1 MRWPALAAVLPVLPS
16 PPTADAHIRSGVVA
30 TEYRV
35 SVSPLPPALSPGVT
49 ARVYEGDRA
58 LGLTVAGDHSVIVLG
73 YAGEPFLRID
83 SAGVAVNEA
92 SPTAVAVGFVD
103 QRRRVRGPSWN
114 AQSSEPA
121 AAWHDR
127 RLDGLRAGVERGRW
141 AIPLVLDG
149 EVVQLEGEIRR
160 VPAPSPWPWVVVAGA
175 FGVATALLLVAR
187 RPQLIRPAAV
197 GFGALAAVAT
207 IATAVGFTADANAS
221 TGSWI
226 EGANEII
233 LALVGLVVLAWGS
246 QDVRAVAAGL
256 LGLLGIFVGIT
267 KLEVLT
273 NGVVLSALPDA
284 AARATVVVAL
294 SAGAAAM
301 VVAAFAFESAGARR
315 DQLPGEPNAEEVVG

>member
-1 MRWPALAAVLPVLPS
+1 VRWPALAAVLPVLPS

-197 GFGALAAVAT
+197 GFGALSVHEVAIDPT
-207 IATAVGFTADANAS
+207 PGKKLAFVSYYAGGFRILKYDNNRLTEVGAFIDQGGNDFW
-221 TGSWI
+221 GVEVHNI
-226 EGANEII
+226 GNEQY
-233 LALVGLVVLAWGS
+233 VLASDRDFGLYIF
-246 QDVRAVAAGL
+246 QPDV
-256 LGLLGIFVGIT
+256 
-267 KLEVLT
+267 
-273 NGVVLSALPDA
+273 
-284 AARATVVVAL
+284 
-294 SAGAAAM
+294 
-301 VVAAFAFESAGARR
+301 
-315 DQLPGEPNAEEVVG
+315 